1 MHVLRSF
8 RRSIT
13 PLVLAG
19 AALAAA
25 TSCGGGPSTTRSASE
40 DDGGG
45 DATADGASVS
55 PFDGSVAPPDSTAGD
70 ANDSSSSADTSGQGV
85 DSQSGDAGGD
95 DSATAS
101 DAGGDGESGASDANT
116 ASDVESG
123 SDAEV
128 EAGLCRVDGTAC
140 SLDGGSGL
148 CASGACGACSD
159 PSSDSVC
166 SGAYGDGGASGYIC
180 NAGVCV
186 PGNCRT
192 DGDCSGGICGLV
204 TAQFC
209 GGCMADSQC
218 QSDATY
224 GPSTICDTASM
235 KCVTSACTAVATAC
249 SNAADICCHGAS
261 GDTCVPGNCC
271 SDTQCSG
278 SKPACDTNTNTCAAC
293 DAVGAGATFVEVD
306 PVNGKDVVGN
316 GSGTVG
322 GTVQDGSCAYKTI
335 TFALGHLPAG
345 PDGGVSTVD
354 DVRVWP
360 TGPVAAGEDFPI
372 TVPANMTIEG
382 LGGPV
387 TVNEAATGDAFTL
400 AAAGSTLSNL
410 IIDGATTGVHGV
422 RATTGST
429 LTTNLVNVEVRNFT
443 AAGIRVEL
451 SGKLTINS
459 GTSAHN
465 NGTAVT
471 EPCGLR
477 VTGQAQAVITGGAL
491 PIQFN
496 QNTQNGIL
504 VDGAGSVTITGTP
517 SGTTGSV
524 VANDNM
530 VDGIEIHQTVAVA
543 NTITGLVAVGNAED
557 GARFYGASSIQVR
570 GSVFLGNTNNGVNIL
585 PEGAGANE
593 NSVAAIDLGTAA
605 SAGGNEFQ
613 SATSPNAFAG
623 ICLNIGTGAMQ
634 TLQAQGNIWEAG
646 DGGVL
651 NCGTAGTLTENAG
664 KGCSA
669 GVDIGGSGLSA
680 TVTATSNGI
689 DVAACACAGNTTCK

>member
-1 MHVLRSF
+1 
-8 RRSIT
+8 
-13 PLVLAG
+13 
-19 AALAAA
+19 
-25 TSCGGGPSTTRSASE
+25 
-40 DDGGG
+40 
-45 DATADGASVS
+45 
-55 PFDGSVAPPDSTAGD
+55 
-70 ANDSSSSADTSGQGV
+70 
-85 DSQSGDAGGD
+85 
-95 DSATAS
+95 
-101 DAGGDGESGASDANT
+101 
-116 ASDVESG
+116 
-123 SDAEV
+123 
-128 EAGLCRVDGTAC
+128 
-140 SLDGGSGL
+140 
-148 CASGACGACSD
+148 
-159 PSSDSVC
+159 
-166 SGAYGDGGASGYIC
+166 
-180 NAGVCV
+180 
-186 PGNCRT
+186 
-192 DGDCSGGICGLV
+192 
-204 TAQFC
+204 
-209 GGCMADSQC
+209 
-218 QSDATY
+218 
-224 GPSTICDTASM
+224 
-235 KCVTSACTAVATAC
+235 
-249 SNAADICCHGAS
+249 
-261 GDTCVPGNCC
+261 
-271 SDTQCSG
+271 
-278 SKPACDTNTNTCAAC
+278 
-293 DAVGAGATFVEVD
+293 
-306 PVNGKDVVGN
+306 
-316 GSGTVG
+316 
-322 GTVQDGSCAYKTI
+322 
-335 TFALGHLPAG
+335 
-345 PDGGVSTVD
+345 
-354 DVRVWP
+354 
-360 TGPVAAGEDFPI
+360 
-372 TVPANMTIEG
+372 
-382 LGGPV
+382 
-387 TVNEAATGDAFTL
+387 
-400 AAAGSTLSNL
+400 
-410 IIDGATTGVHGV
+410 
-422 RATTGST
+422 
-429 LTTNLVNVEVRNFT
+429 
-443 AAGIRVEL
+443 
-451 SGKLTINS
+451 
-459 GTSAHN
+459 
-465 NGTAVT
+465 
-471 EPCGLR
+471 